1 MLRKK
6 TVRLSGKTSRFFFIA
21 LGWIMVG
28 LGILGAALPILPTTP
43 FILVAVWAFARSSP
57 RFEQWVLDHKT
68 FGPLTRNWRERGAIP
83 KHAKILACTMMAF
96 SYAIFWFFTEP
107 GLFLALLVALILLF
121 VALFLVTR
129 PN

>member
-1 MLRKK
+1 MSLANSARA
-6 TVRLSGKTSRFFFIA
+6 I
-21 LGWIMVG
+21 
-28 LGILGAALPILPTTP
+28 LPILPTTP

-57 RFEQWVLDHKT
+57 RFEQWVLDHET
-68 FGPLTRNWRERGAIP
+68 FGPLARNWRERGAIP
-83 KHAKILACTMMAF
+83 KRAKILACVMMAF

-107 GLFLALLVALILLF
+107 GLILALLLAAILLS